1 MAEGDDE
8 KKGVV
13 TVATLIKVKNVIS
26 DKELNKAFSIRSRV
40 FVREQGVPREI
51 ELDKD
56 DERAT
61 HLVAYIH
68 GKMVGT
74 ARLVIR
80 RRQAKIGRMAV
91 LKRYRGKGVGKELLT
106 RSVGLARKKGAKG
119 IFLHAQAAV
128 VGFYEK
134 RGFHCVGRV
143 FVEAGIP
150 HRKMVLIQR
159 NPHLERSLQ
168 RSNKQARKLLV

>member
-1 MAEGDDE
+1 MA
-8 KKGVV
+8 
-13 TVATLIKVKNVIS
+13 ALIKVKKVIS
-26 DKELNKAFSIRSRV
+26 NKELNNAFSIRFRV

-51 ELDKD
+51 ELDED

-61 HLVAYIH
+61 HFVAYIH

-74 ARLVIR
+74 ARLVIKR
-80 RRQAKIGRMAV
+80 RWAKIGRMAV

-119 IFLHAQAAV
+119 IFLHAQAPV

-134 RGFHCVGRV
+134 RGFRCLGRV